1 MLKLVFE
8 KSHFSSRLEIAV
20 ATNSLVMLML
30 MVALKKIGK
39 LYEQTDN
46 KASQIATIC
55 IFESVLNF

>member
-20 ATNSLVMLML
+20 ATNSLVMLM
-30 MVALKKIGK
+30 VALKKIRK

>member
-8 KSHFSSRLEIAV
+8 KSHFASRLEIAV
-20 ATNSLVMLML
+20 ATNSLVMLM
-30 MVALKKIGK
+30 VALKKIGK
-39 LYEQTDN
+39 LYEQRDK